1 MIRVAIERDGSGRIW
16 GFQAQGH
23 AGAGPRGN
31 DIVCAAVSVLTDS
44 VFLGLEKHLHRAMSW
59 KADSGNIS
67 VSLQDEPDNM
77 TEAILAT
84 MVLGLSEIQKAYPEK
99 IRISEIRR

>member
-1 MIRVAIERDGSGRIW
+1 MIRVRIERDSTGRIQ
-16 GFQAQGH
+16 GFEAKGH

-44 VFLGLEKHLHRAMSW
+44 VFLGLDRHLKREMEW
-59 KADSGNIS
+59 DADSGDIS
-67 VSLQDEPDNM
+67 VRLKEAPDEL

-84 MVLGLSEIQKAYPEK
+84 LVLGLTEIQKLYPDRL
-99 IRISEIRR
+99 RIL